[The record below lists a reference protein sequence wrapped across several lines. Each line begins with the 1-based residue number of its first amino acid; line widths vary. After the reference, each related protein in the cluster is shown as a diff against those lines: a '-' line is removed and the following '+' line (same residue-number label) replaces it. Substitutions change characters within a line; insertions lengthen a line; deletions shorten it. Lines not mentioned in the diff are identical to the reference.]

1 MPDYITT
8 NIRLPRELMKT
19 LKHKAVEENKSVSQL
34 IREAVLKLIDHKNKK
49 VPPIDKDPLHKIVAL
64 AKSGIKDGSVHHDH
78 YLYGKK

>member
-8 NIRLPRELMKT
+8 NIRLPRELLKV

-34 IREAVLKLIDHKNKK
+34 IREAILKLMNHKDEK
-49 VPPIDKDPLHKIVAL
+49 VLPIEKDPLHKIVAI